1 METDHKPLLS
11 LLGSQALDALPPRIQ
26 RFRMR
31 LMRYSY
37 SISHVPGKCLW
48 TADTLSRAPVKREET
63 AADKELFEET
73 NIYADMV
80 LENLPASADYL
91 EELREQLQRDS
102 VCAQVMQL
110 CAEGWPAH
118 GSKEPALRLYWAEQA
133 FLTVQDG
140 VLLKGHRLVIPSTM
154 RNYVLAKLH
163 EGHQGVVKCRQ
174 RARQS
179 VWWPGLSQQLNE
191 LVLNCRTCCKE
202 RQNHREP
209 LMPSPYPGRP
219 WEKLGADLFMLGTK
233 TYLLVVD
240 YMSRYVEIALLTS
253 TRSNDVIHHLK
264 SIYARH
270 GIPDLLV
277 SDGGPQFS
285 GAGFAEFAES
295 YGFRHITSSP
305 RYPQGLLLSTMGIVQ
320 RSFSWGG
327 GSAQQCLSFLF
338 C

>member
-1 METDHKPLLS
+1 
-11 LLGSQALDALPPRIQ
+11 
-26 RFRMR
+26 
-31 LMRYSY
+31 
-37 SISHVPGKCLW
+37 
-48 TADTLSRAPVKREET
+48 
-63 AADKELFEET
+63 
-73 NIYADMV
+73 
-80 LENLPASADYL
+80 
-91 EELREQLQRDS
+91 
-102 VCAQVMQL
+102 
-110 CAEGWPAH
+110 
-118 GSKEPALRLYWAEQA
+118 
-133 FLTVQDG
+133 
-140 VLLKGHRLVIPSTM
+140 M